1 MSSERPLTLTDR
13 RRLST
18 MQASACLPVE
28 ASSTSVH
35 DSRPPIGLTASLD
48 ALHVTVTMSASCE
61 MPAPPWPSRE
71 KSTSPSCIMCIDL
84 PEGACALCK
93 CNALLPKCAAS
104 PTPRSILR
112 GSEPHG
118 KRRAAGQALHP
129 VGFATCHTINVV
141 PRLAYT
147 DIVGDVRDQNNPN
160 FYAIGVSRMARLA
173 QLAESLTEQVASE
186 CFARWRE
193 KVAQRAGE
201 RARVPVLPFA
211 MSFDGRDDS
220 CVVGWP
226 VMV

>member
-1 MSSERPLTLTDR
+1 MLNDELREPRTNR

-35 DSRPPIGLTASLD
+35 NSRPPIDLTPSLD
-48 ALHVTVTMSASCE
+48 ALHVTVATSASCE
-61 MPAPPWPSRE
+61 MPSWPSVE
-71 KSTSPSCIMCIDL
+71 KPTSPSCIICIDL
-84 PEGACALCK
+84 PEGAGTACK
-93 CNALLPKCAAS
+93 CNDLVPNGAAS

-112 GSEPHG
+112 RSEQHG
-118 KRRAAGQALHP
+118 KRRPARQALHP